1 MKSNNSCREEQ
12 RKLFKKRIL
21 ATLKVWNKNIV
32 SDLQIDDTVF

>member
-1 MKSNNSCREEQ
+1 MKSNNSCREQQ

-21 ATLKVWNKNIV
+21 TTLKVWNKNIV

>member
-21 ATLKVWNKNIV
+21 TTVKVWNKNTV